1 MKTIRYCLYG
11 VLFLFL
17 SLFIIGTFFDYEIND
32 ALFHN
37 LDTFGLTVS
46 VIGTVPGYGMFS
58 IIGGGFL
65 AFGLRKEDYP
75 KWGRILFFVGSIICL
90 GVPTYF
96 AGNEFFGPNGFYFV
110 AKQFWGYFIAFPV
123 MVGFTYLGYIMFK
136 NNENKNLWILLLTL
150 LVAFALALT
159 LGVNVLKVIFRRP
172 RFRSVM
178 NEGLDFYHWYER
190 CDDYSELVRL
200 YELTSE
206 EFKSFPSLHAANS
219 IGVSLMALF
228 LPVANPKFKK
238 FQLPIF
244 FGGLAFALLVM
255 FARLYVGAHYLSD
268 VSMGAIISVIMFW
281 IAAEFLHSNKR
292 IGLFQ
297 PELVQEKIEE

>member
-110 AKQFWGYFIAFPV
+110 AKQFWGYFI
-123 MVGFTYLGYIMFK
+123 GDG
-136 NNENKNLWILLLTL
+136 
-150 LVAFALALT
+150 
-159 LGVNVLKVIFRRP
+159 
-172 RFRSVM
+172 
-178 NEGLDFYHWYER
+178 
-190 CDDYSELVRL
+190 
-200 YELTSE
+200 
-206 EFKSFPSLHAANS
+206 PSTMPTAS
-219 IGVSLMALF
+219 
-228 LPVANPKFKK
+228 
-238 FQLPIF
+238 
-244 FGGLAFALLVM
+244 
-255 FARLYVGAHYLSD
+255 
-268 VSMGAIISVIMFW
+268 
-281 IAAEFLHSNKR
+281 IAARATFLISSCCSSESLLGSVCPVSTKY
-292 IGLFQ
+292 GT
-297 PELVQEKIEE
+297 